1 MDLRHLRYFIITA
14 EELNFTRAA
23 RRIGIAQPPL
33 TFQIKAL
40 ESHLGVRLFDR
51 LPGNVRLTGPGE
63 VFLEE
68 ARAVMDRV
76 AKATLRC
83 QLSAKG
89 VIGRIGVGFTESASF
104 CSEVTS
110 AVRQYRDL
118 YPQVEMRLE
127 ENRSMQL
134 MESLRKGLIDVAFV
148 RLPIGTDESVEFKL
162 ISTEPMI
169 VALPKTHRLAKRKSL
184 RLQDLE
190 DELFVLYPRATR
202 FGLSDMIVTAC
213 EALGFSPKV
222 VQHAPQISSTINL
235 VASSLGVTIVPSCM
249 RSSRSDEVRYVPLR
263 DSTLISSLG
272 VAYQSSRMTPAV
284 QNLVSMATAT
294 ETTRPYLTRKAL
306 LLAEPNDSSW
316 AVVAR

>member
-40 ESHLGVRLFDR
+40 EAHLGVRLFDR

-68 ARAVMDRV
+68 ARAVLDRV

-83 QLSAKG
+83 QSSAKG
-89 VIGRIGVGFTESASF
+89 IIGRIGVGFTESASF

-110 AVRQYRDL
+110 AVRRYRDL
-118 YPQVEMRLE
+118 YPEVDMTLE

-134 MESLRKGLIDVAFV
+134 MHSLRQGRIDVAFV
-148 RLPIGTDESVEFKL
+148 RLPIGMDEKVEFKL

-169 VALPKTHRLAKRKSL
+169 VALPKMHRLANRKSL

-263 DSTLISSLG
+263 DSTLTASLG

-284 QNLVSMATAT
+284 QNLIALAIDSEPRNPAPS
-294 ETTRPYLTRKAL
+294 TRA
-306 LLAEPNDSSW
+306 
-316 AVVAR
+316 ARRG